1 MLHINGF
8 RYWVIRRPGNP
19 SVSKVICFIGWQRH
33 RLTYRP
39 LTGLAALYEIGTVG
53 DSRQMTAGT
62 VLPARLSTC
71 VKNAIWDEKV
81 RVNELLTLDLN
92 KQVIGAFTLETV
104 AEVAGEKS

>member
-1 MLHINGF
+1 
-8 RYWVIRRPGNP
+8 
-19 SVSKVICFIGWQRH
+19 
-33 RLTYRP
+33 
-39 LTGLAALYEIGTVG
+39 
-53 DSRQMTAGT
+53 MTAGT